1 MAKCTLR
8 SPVSKHPHY
17 RIALQQSVEFCG
29 QLADSRYLWSGGRGI
44 PTDDTAAAA
53 AAGEGRG
60 GGRVE
65 RAGSGCSSVPGRPGP
80 NKLSTWWRCVR
91 ACVREA
97 RGVDAAAS
105 ARSACPASSSQSVY
119 AVPAAGVIVALR
131 TSQTSACLPVCV
143 QLISTFD
150 KQLCLYTPA
159 GACCKDYQ
167 RTGCC
172 SVSDHPSVCSPG
184 LTLSLAL
191 ALFAVCW

>member
-1 MAKCTLR
+1 MKSLQDPLSALYAVQSLNIR
-8 SPVSKHPHY
+8 IIASHY
-17 RIALQQSVEFCG
+17 NRASNSAG
-29 QLADSRYLWSGGRGI
+29 SWPTRGI
-44 PTDDTAAAA
+44 CGPEEEAFRRMTPQRRRRQARG
-53 AAGEGRG
+53 GEGSG

-131 TSQTSACLPVCV
+131 TSQTSACL
-143 QLISTFD
+143 S
-150 KQLCLYTPA
+150 
-159 GACCKDYQ
+159 ACC
-167 RTGCC
+167 
-172 SVSDHPSVCSPG
+172 
-184 LTLSLAL
+184 
-191 ALFAVCW
+191 